1 MRENVNR
8 LDGDGSHGRC
18 TKCAVIFFHSK
29 QALLGLFDY
38 NFSYLIMPQRGLN
51 PRQYSCTQLG
61 PLKDAQPTKLQCRG
75 NFKLKV
81 ASRSSLEI
89 LVQTKTFWFHPLPG
103 EL

>member
-29 QALLGLFDY
+29 QALLGLFDH

-51 PRQYSCTQLG
+51 PRQSVSRVEADKDLLRTLNKLSYSAAAAL
-61 PLKDAQPTKLQCRG
+61 LK
-75 NFKLKV
+75 
-81 ASRSSLEI
+81 S
-89 LVQTKTFWFHPLPG
+89 
-103 EL
+103 